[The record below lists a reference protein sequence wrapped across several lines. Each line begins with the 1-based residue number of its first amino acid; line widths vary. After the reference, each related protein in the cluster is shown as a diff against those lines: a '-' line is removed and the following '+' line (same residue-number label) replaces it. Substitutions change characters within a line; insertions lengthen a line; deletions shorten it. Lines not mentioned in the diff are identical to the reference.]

1 MGILYAMV
9 ARGHVVLAEF
19 SAAAASNAGVVAR
32 QILEKQLPQGNADS
46 NASYSQDRYVFHVKR
61 TDGLVVLCMADDAS
75 ERRIPFAFLEDIH
88 QRFVKTYSRAILSAP
103 PYAMNDEFSRI
114 LSQEME
120 RYSNDPNADRL
131 NRLKGE
137 MSQVRTVMINNI
149 EKVLDRG
156 DRLALLVEKTSTLQG
171 NTLRFRKQSRRFKNT
186 VWWGNVKL
194 TGALLLVFAI
204 ILYVVLAFLCGGLFM
219 PSCLS
224 LAFGVD

>member
-19 SAAAASNAGVVAR
+19 SAAATSNAGVVAR
-32 QILEKQLPQGNADS
+32 QVLEKLPQGNADS
-46 NASYSQDRYVFHVKR
+46 NVSYSQDRYVFHVKR
-61 TDGLVVLCMADDAS
+61 TDGLVVLCMADAAS
-75 ERRIPFAFLEDIH
+75 ERRIPFAFMEDIH
-88 QRFVKTYSRAILSAP
+88 QRFVKTYGRAILTAP

-114 LSQEME
+114 LSQEMD

-149 EKVLDRG
+149 EKVLERG
-156 DRLALLVEKTSTLQG
+156 DRLALLDEKASTMQG

-194 TGALLLVFAI
+194 TGALLLVLAI

-219 PSCLS
+219 PSCLNF
-224 LAFGVD
+224 AFGV